1 MAQMVNN
8 TDAGVTTE
16 RTPGWGAN
24 VLREGPRFMLYIAGL
39 LIGAF
44 ILVRLF
50 VGEFVGDYKLAL
62 LLTVVSCA
70 FIALLVGGIPA
81 LIWIIRETSK
91 ASVAGVSQ
99 QVSETNQLVR
109 SSIEQ
114 NSAVMGALIQITGQ
128 SMNRTPIQINPPAQ
142 TQRPMQVAKAD
153 LIKAGDNQMIS
164 RDMLI
169 NMATDIYQRMYLQQ
183 IQPTQDN
190 VRRLCNITSNG
201 HISKALDVL
210 AGWGMC
216 TPAQQGRDREWIYG
230 DGESSDE

>member
-1 MAQMVNN
+1 MAQVINDN
-8 TDAGVTTE
+8 GVQTQQTA
-16 RTPGWGAN
+16 GWGAHI
-24 VLREGPRFMLYIAGL
+24 LREGPRFMLYVAGL

-50 VGEFVGDYKLAL
+50 VGEFVTDYKIAL

-70 FIALLVGGIPA
+70 FIAILVGGIPA

-91 ASVAGVSQ
+91 ASVAGVAQ

-128 SMNRTPIQINPPAQ
+128 TMNRTPIQINAPAQ
-142 TQRPMQVAKAD
+142 AQHPTQVARAD
-153 LIKAGDNQMIS
+153 LVKAGDNQMIS

-169 NMATDIYQRMYLQQ
+169 NMATDIYNRMYLQQ
-183 IQPTQDN
+183 IPPTQDN

-216 TPAQQGRDREWIYG
+216 TLAQQGKEREWIYG
-230 DGESSDE
+230 EGSDAEA